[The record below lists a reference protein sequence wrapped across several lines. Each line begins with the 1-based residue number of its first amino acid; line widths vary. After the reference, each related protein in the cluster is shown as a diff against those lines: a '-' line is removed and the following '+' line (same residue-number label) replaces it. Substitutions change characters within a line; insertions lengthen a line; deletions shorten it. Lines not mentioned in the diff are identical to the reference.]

1 MRRHAFDPLS
11 FAFGLIFAVT
21 GAAFVIGGAD
31 VFDYRFDRLWPFAL
45 IAVGLATIIAGAGWG
60 RAPQTRPDGA
70 DAPSAEQDEPET
82 EEEEEE
88 PVSSS

>member
-11 FAFGLIFAVT
+11 FAFGLIFSVM

-31 VFDYRFDRLWPFAL
+31 VFDHRLDRLWPFAL

-60 RAPQTRPDGA
+60 RTPRTRPDGA
-70 DAPSAEQDEPET
+70 DLPSAAKDEPDT